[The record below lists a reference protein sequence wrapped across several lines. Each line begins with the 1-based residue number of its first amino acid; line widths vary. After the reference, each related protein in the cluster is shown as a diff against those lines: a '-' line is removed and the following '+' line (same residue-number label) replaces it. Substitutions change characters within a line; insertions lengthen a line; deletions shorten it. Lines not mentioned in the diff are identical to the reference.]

1 QHGDRGEGLA
11 RVVDVGAGEVGERV
25 TERGDEGTGAGPQ
38 VGLVQDVDRGAVLG
52 GDVTHVPAPD
62 GETAVGGPAH
72 GTRPRAA
79 PVPRGGL
86 GGRRRGAHVRSG
98 ALTPSR
104 SRPVAST
111 WVVASLSHS
120 RVRCASSTGCSPR
133 GVTRHWSY
141 HLWQVAASCSRY
153 RATRWGSRSSAACS
167 TISGKR
173 ASAPGGAPSAG
184 WSSSSGRKA
193 SSRRTPCAA
202 ALRATLRV
210 RAWAYWT

>member
-1 QHGDRGEGLA
+1 VEHVFFLQAEDGIRDFH
-11 RVVDVGAGEVGERV
+11 V
-25 TERGDEGTGAGPQ
+25 TG
-38 VGLVQDVDRGAVLG
+38 VQTCAL
-52 GDVTHVPAPD
+52 PIS
-62 GETAVGGPAH
+62 AH

-86 GGRRRGAHVRSG
+86 GGRRRGAHIRSG

-141 HLWQVAASCSRY
+141 HLW
-153 RATRWGSRSSAACS
+153 
-167 TISGKR
+167 
-173 ASAPGGAPSAG
+173 
-184 WSSSSGRKA
+184 
-193 SSRRTPCAA
+193 
-202 ALRATLRV
+202 
-210 RAWAYWT
+210 